1 MEIRE
6 FHWLANI
13 IQTLDVGLVVIDKET
28 QIQIWNGFM
37 ESHSGKLSSEVKD
50 RTLHEVFPELDM
62 NWLQRK
68 LQIVETLNTRAFIS
82 WEQKPYLFRFSNYR
96 PITGNAEFMYQNIT
110 LIPLPDFAGK
120 VENIGMLIY
129 DVTDEVQSRFCS
141 SCNYLEK
148 KEI

>member
-28 QIQIWNGFM
+28 RIQIWNGFM
-37 ESHSGKLSSEVKD
+37 ESHSGKLSNEVKD
-50 RTLHEVFPELDM
+50 HTLSELFPELDM
-62 NWLQRK
+62 PWLQRK
-68 LQIVETLNTRAFIS
+68 LNIVETLNTRAFIS
-82 WEQKPYLFRFSNYR
+82 WEQRPYLFRFSNYR

-110 LIPLPDFAGK
+110 LIPLPDFSGK

-129 DVTDEVQSRFCS
+129 DVTDEVQSRFCGA
-141 SCNYLEK
+141 CNYLEK
-148 KEI
+148 NEG